1 VRRGLPDG
9 EELQAHGRRRSRLR
23 ATWALPYGTYGT
35 YGGNNGTQM
44 LRIPEGGRVEHR
56 GCDGSANPY
65 LALAVMLAA
74 GIGGIDR
81 DLDPGEPNRDNLH
94 LLTEIRQ

>member
-9 EELQAHGRRRSRLR
+9 DSYKRSGVGAPASG
-23 ATWALPYGTYGT
+23 ATWAPAYGT
-35 YGGNNGTQM
+35 YGGNNRTQM

>member
-9 EELQAHGRRRSRLR
+9 EQLQALGRRRSRLR
-23 ATWALPYGTYGT
+23 CHLGAYGT
-35 YGGNNGTQM
+35 YGGNNRTQM
-44 LRIPEGGRVEHR
+44 LRIPEGGRCVEHR

-74 GIGGIDR
+74 GMDGIDR
-81 DLDPGEPNRDNLH
+81 DLDPGSP
-94 LLTEIRQ
+94 TATTCSP